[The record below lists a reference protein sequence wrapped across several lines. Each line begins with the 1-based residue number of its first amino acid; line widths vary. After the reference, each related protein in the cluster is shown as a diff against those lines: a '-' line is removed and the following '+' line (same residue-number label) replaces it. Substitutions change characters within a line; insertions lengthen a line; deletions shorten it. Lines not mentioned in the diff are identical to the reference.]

1 LCGAYSRRVFQAN
14 HEPWAASKPAGGRV
28 TLRDVA
34 ETSGFLDDPQ
44 LFRRILEDSPAA
56 IVLMTDEP
64 APRVLYATP
73 RVHDISGFT
82 PDELVARTDLW
93 VSRLHPDDGATIDAE
108 WSRALETGRRFEA
121 EYRFMHRNGQWR
133 WFRETASL
141 VRDDAGVRYRQGFL
155 DDITS
160 ERLAESQ
167 AERSEARYRALVE
180 RLPVI
185 VYVVTDEAE
194 PRSLYVSPNAVDI
207 VGYEPQHF
215 VGDPSSWLDSKHE
228 DDRRAIREAWS
239 DAVRTRQAF
248 HAEYRVLKPDGTI
261 VWLRDQSLLVRDG
274 SGRALFWQGV
284 LLDITAEREIEVM
297 LLRTEARYRELIEHL
312 PVIVYMDAYDDATP
326 SRYVSPNVLEVLG
339 HPAEA
344 FIADTRLW
352 TRLVHPDDLERA
364 RTAWEH
370 GWSAAT
376 GWSVEYRYV
385 HPDGHHVWVRDE
397 ARMVVDPATGGQ
409 TWQGVIVDLTDAKE
423 AEVERRR
430 SEQRY
435 RVLVERVPAIVYEM
449 GPDDERR
456 TLFVSPHV
464 EEILGYPRQEWLD
477 QPDIWAEL
485 LHPED
490 REIEL
495 AAHDLHNETGRP
507 WQREYRLIASDGRE
521 VWVRD
526 HAELVTDAEGTR
538 WLGVMI
544 DISPQKESEEL
555 LRLARDELE
564 LRVLTRT
571 AELEDAN
578 EMMGLEIEERRRVEA
593 ELRHTEERLRA
604 IVNHM
609 PGVAYTWRVLWPGEP
624 LEDPLPFMSPRI
636 EELLGYSVEEW
647 QRSPTLWRERVHPHD
662 RERVVAATE
671 HTRRTG
677 EPFNEEIRYLAKDGS
692 VVWVLEQAT
701 LLDRDELGRPS
712 HLQGVMLDITPRKHA
727 EAAEERFRRL
737 AELSPVVVYE
747 FELDHADDDV
757 RIDVRYMSPN
767 AGRLLRMPID
777 RWIGDVD
784 AWFDH
789 MHPDDVGW
797 MRESARAAWTMGEPW
812 SQTFR
817 MIAGDGRVVWILH
830 RGRSIERDAVG
841 RPTLFQGV
849 MIDVTEDQEAHV
861 AIAASASRY
870 RAIVD
875 TMPAVPW
882 SEVVDPT
889 SGISRYVFI
898 GPQVEAVFG
907 YLPDELMMEPET
919 FFRIVHPED
928 RDRLR
933 AASDRCD
940 ATGEPWDELYRL
952 LHRDGSL
959 RWIFSYATRTIED
972 GRPVWNGIS
981 VDVTRH
987 VVAGSIPVQADATA
1001 DADPA

>member
-1 LCGAYSRRVFQAN
+1 VSIGRIDL
-14 HEPWAASKPAGGRV
+14 PASPSEVPRATLPGV
-28 TLRDVA
+28 T
-34 ETSGFLDDPQ
+34 ETPHFLGDPD
-44 LFRRILEDSPAA
+44 LYRRIVEDSPTAV
-56 IVLMTDEP
+56 VLLTNE
-64 APRVLYATP
+64 ATPRVLYATP
-73 RVHDISGFT
+73 SVLEISGFT
-82 PDELVARTDLW
+82 PDELTSGPESW
-93 VSRLHPDDGATIDAE
+93 VSRLHPEEGPAIDAE
-108 WSRALETGRRFEA
+108 WIRAVEDDRRFEV
-121 EYRFMHRNGQWR
+121 EYRFLHRDGQWR
-133 WFRETASL
+133 WFRETASI
-141 VRDDAGVRYRQGFL
+141 VRGDDGTIRYRQGFIQ
-155 DDITS
+155 DITS
-160 ERLAESQ
+160 ERSAEAQ
-167 AERSEARYRALVE
+167 ARRSEARYRALVE
-180 RLPVI
+180 RLPVV
-185 VYVVTDEAE
+185 VYVDTDEPD
-194 PRSLYVSPNAVDI
+194 PRSLYVSPNSSETL
-207 VGYEPQHF
+207 GYPPESYLS
-215 VGDPSSWLDSKHE
+215 DPSLWLTSMHE
-228 DDRRAIREAWS
+228 DDRARVHGAWAESIGTRAP
-239 DAVRTRQAF
+239 F
-248 HAEYRVLKPDGTI
+248 HAEYRALKPDGAI
-261 VWLRDQSLLVRDG
+261 VWIRDEALVVRDEA
-274 SGRALFWQGV
+274 GRALFWQGV
-284 LLDITAEREIEVM
+284 LLDITAEREIEAM
-297 LLRTEARYRELIEHL
+297 LLRSEARYQELIEHL
-312 PVIVYMDAYDDATP
+312 PVIVYMDAYDDATS

-339 HPAEA
+339 YPAEA
-344 FIADTRLW
+344 FIADTLLW
-352 TRLVHPDDLERA
+352 AQLVHPDDLDRA

-370 GWSAAT
+370 GWSTAT

-397 ARMVVDPATGGQ
+397 ARMVVDPTTGGQ

-423 AEVERRR
+423 AEVERKR

-490 REIEL
+490 RETEL

-544 DISPQKESEEL
+544 DISAQKETEEL
-555 LRLARDELE
+555 LRLAHDELE
-564 LRVLTRT
+564 MRVLTRT

-593 ELRHTEERLRA
+593 ELRHADERLRA

-609 PGVAYTWRVLWPGEP
+609 PGVAYTWRVLWPGDQLEEP
-624 LEDPLPFMSPRI
+624 PPFMSPRI
-636 EELLGYSVEEW
+636 EDLLGYSVEEW

-677 EPFNEEIRYLAKDGS
+677 EPFNEEFRYLSKDGS
-692 VVWVLEQAT
+692 IVWVLEQAT
-701 LLDRDELGRPS
+701 LLRRDELGRPS
-712 HLQGVMLDITPRKHA
+712 HLQGVMLDITPRKQA

-747 FELDHADDDV
+747 FELERADDDQAL
-757 RIDVRYMSPN
+757 IDVRYMSPN
-767 AGRLLRMPID
+767 AERLLRMPIA

-797 MRESARAAWTMGEPW
+797 MRESARTAWATGGPW

-817 MIAGDGRVVWILH
+817 MIAGDGQVVWVLH
-830 RGRSIERDAVG
+830 RGRSVERDAAG

-849 MIDVTEDQEAHV
+849 FIDVTDEQEAHV
-861 AIAASASRY
+861 AMVGSESRF
-870 RAIVD
+870 RSIVE

-882 SEVVDPT
+882 SEVVDPI
-889 SGISRYVFI
+889 SGLSRFVFI

-907 YLPDELMMEPET
+907 YLPDELMMEPEH
-919 FFRIVHPED
+919 FFRMVHPED

-940 ATGEPWDELYRL
+940 ATGEPWDELYRV

-959 RWIFSYATRTIED
+959 RWIFSYATRTFED
-972 GRPVWNGIS
+972 DRPVWNGIA

-987 VVAGSIPVQADATA
+987 VEEGSIPLPVQASA